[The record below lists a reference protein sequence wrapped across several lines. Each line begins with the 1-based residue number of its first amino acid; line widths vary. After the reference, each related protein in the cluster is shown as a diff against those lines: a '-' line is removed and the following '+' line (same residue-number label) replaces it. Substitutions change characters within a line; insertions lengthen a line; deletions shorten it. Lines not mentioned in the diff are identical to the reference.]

1 MAARKKAPVKKVVK
15 KAVSKR
21 GSAKKKI
28 AKAKDLSQVHGKV
41 EKGLPSTLDQ
51 IWGDTGMHKYKTLE
65 ETEYSE
71 QLKDMARV
79 DLQAHA
85 VKVGLIPID
94 NAEQLKKRL
103 LLEFK
108 KYTAAYKVPRL
119 TQKSQPPISREGMKI
134 LEEGK

>member
-1 MAARKKAPVKKVVK
+1 MGARKKASVKKVVK
-15 KAVSKR
+15 RVAPKKGA
-21 GSAKKKI
+21 AKKKV
-28 AKAKDLSQVHGKV
+28 AKAKDLSQAHGKV

-103 LLEFK
+103 LLEFR
-108 KYTAAYKVPRL
+108 KYTAAYKVPRQS
-119 TQKSQPPISREGMKI
+119 QKSQAPISREGMKI